1 MEQVLS
7 KKQVCK
13 QANISD
19 RTLDRENAAGRGPV
33 RTQLG
38 LRRWGV
44 TVSNFD
50 AWLASRRKAPP
61 GWVDA
66 PVRPASPAPCE
77 DCRLTERPPNVA
89 RQRPLS
95 FHREL
100 EPPAL
105 NPATKR
111 AHPAARHLERGSRWQ
126 PKQPPS
132 PVKALHS
139 GAPHLPPRRSLSS
152 PRRFPHDSNIA
163 GKLPSTHSPK
173 NRKRDAERENVEDRD
188 DHGSRRFLRRT
199 RHPPL
204 S

>member
-1 MEQVLS
+1 VERVLS

-50 AWLASRRKAPP
+50 DWLASRRIAPRSL
-61 GWVDA
+61 VDA
-66 PVRPASPAPCE
+66 PVKPASPAPSE
-77 DCRLTERPPNVA
+77 DTRRLTERPPNVA
-89 RQRPLS
+89 RRRPLS

-100 EPPAL
+100 ELQAL

-111 AHPAARHLERGSRWQ
+111 AQPAAWRLEQGSRRH

-132 PVKALHS
+132 PVNAPYS
-139 GAPHLPPRRSLSS
+139 GGGAFTASSSVSS
-152 PRRFPHDSNIA
+152 PWRPPHDTNIV

-173 NRKRDAERENVEDRD
+173 KRKRAAER
-188 DHGSRRFLRRT
+188 DHEEGSR
-199 RHPPL
+199 
-204 S
+204 

>member
-50 AWLASRRKAPP
+50 DWLASRRIAPRSL
-61 GWVDA
+61 VDA

-77 DCRLTERPPNVA
+77 DTRCPTERPPNEV
-89 RQRPLS
+89 RRLPLS

-100 EPPAL
+100 ELQAL
-105 NPATKR
+105 HPATKR
-111 AHPAARHLERGSRWQ
+111 GQPVARHPRKRSDRLA
-126 PKQPPS
+126 KQPRPRSAGRS
-132 PVKALHS
+132 PIT
-139 GAPHLPPRRSLSS
+139 SL
-152 PRRFPHDSNIA
+152 
-163 GKLPSTHSPK
+163 
-173 NRKRDAERENVEDRD
+173 
-188 DHGSRRFLRRT
+188 
-199 RHPPL
+199 
-204 S
+204 

>member
-1 MEQVLS
+1 VEQVLS

-50 AWLASRRKAPP
+50 AWLASRRVAPSDL
-61 GWVDA
+61 VDG
-66 PVRPASPAPCE
+66 PVQPASPPPCE
-77 DCRLTERPPNVA
+77 DTRLTERPPNVA
-89 RQRPLS
+89 RRRPLS
-95 FHREL
+95 FHLEP

-111 AHPAARHLERGSRWQ
+111 TQPLARRLKRGSRRH

-132 PVKALHS
+132 PVNALHPGG
-139 GAPHLPPRRSLSS
+139 GAFTASSSLSS
-152 PRRFPHDSNIA
+152 PRRFSHDSNIV
-163 GKLPSTHSPK
+163 GKLLSTHSPK
-173 NRKRDAERENVEDRD
+173 KRKRDAER
-188 DHGSRRFLRRT
+188 DHEEGSR
-199 RHPPL
+199 
-204 S
+204 

>member
-50 AWLASRRKAPP
+50 AWLASRRVAPP
-61 GWVDA
+61 GLVDA

-77 DCRLTERPPNVA
+77 DT
-89 RQRPLS
+89 
-95 FHREL
+95 
-100 EPPAL
+100 
-105 NPATKR
+105 
-111 AHPAARHLERGSRWQ
+111 AA
-126 PKQPPS
+126 
-132 PVKALHS
+132 
-139 GAPHLPPRRSLSS
+139 
-152 PRRFPHDSNIA
+152 
-163 GKLPSTHSPK
+163 
-173 NRKRDAERENVEDRD
+173 
-188 DHGSRRFLRRT
+188 
-199 RHPPL
+199 
-204 S
+204 

>member
-50 AWLASRRKAPP
+50 AWLAGRRIAAP
-61 GWVDA
+61 GWADA
-66 PVRPASPAPCE
+66 PVRPASPALCE
-77 DCRLTERPPNVA
+77 ESRLTERPPNVA
-89 RQRPLS
+89 RRRPLS
-95 FHREL
+95 FHRKP
-100 EPPAL
+100 EPPAP

-111 AHPAARHLERGSRWQ
+111 AQPAARRLERGSRRHS
-126 PKQPPS
+126 KQPPS
-132 PVKALHS
+132 HVNALHPGG
-139 GAPHLPPRRSLSS
+139 GAFAASSSLSS
-152 PRRFPHDSNIA
+152 PRRFPHDPNLV
-163 GKLPSTHSPK
+163 GKLPSTHSPRK
-173 NRKRDAERENVEDRD
+173 RKRDAGVENEE
-188 DHGSRRFLRRT
+188 GSR
-199 RHPPL
+199 
-204 S
+204 

>member
-1 MEQVLS
+1 MERVLS

-19 RTLDRENAAGRGPV
+19 RTLDREIDAGRGPV

-50 AWLASRRKAPP
+50 AWLASRRVAPSDL
-61 GWVDA
+61 VDA
-66 PVRPASPAPCE
+66 PVQPASPAPCE
-77 DCRLTERPPNVA
+77 DTRRLTERPPNVT

-105 NPATKR
+105 SPATKR
-111 AHPAARHLERGSRWQ
+111 AHPAARHLERGSRWP

-132 PVKALHS
+132 PVNALHS
-139 GAPHLPPRRSLSS
+139 GVGAFTASSSLSS
-152 PRRFPHDSNIA
+152 PRRFPHDANIA
-163 GKLPSTHSPK
+163 GQLPSTHSPK
-173 NRKRDAERENVEDRD
+173 NRKRDAERENEE
-188 DHGSRRFLRRT
+188 GSR
-199 RHPPL
+199 
-204 S
+204 

>member
-1 MEQVLS
+1 VEQVLS

-19 RTLDRENAAGRGPV
+19 RTLDRENAAGHGPV
-33 RTQLG
+33 RRQLG
-38 LRRWGV
+38 LRSWGV

-50 AWLASRRKAPP
+50 AWLASRRRVPP

-77 DCRLTERPPNVA
+77 DARLTERPPNEA

-100 EPPAL
+100 ESATL
-105 NPATKR
+105 SPATKR
-111 AHPAARHLERGSRWQ
+111 AHPAARHLERGLRWQ

-132 PVKALHS
+132 PVNALHS
-139 GAPHLPPRRSLSS
+139 GGGAFTASSSLSS
-152 PRRFPHDSNIA
+152 PRRFPHDANIA
-163 GKLPSTHSPK
+163 
-173 NRKRDAERENVEDRD
+173 RQAAEHAFAEE
-188 DHGSRRFLRRT
+188 SQA
-199 RHPPL
+199 
-204 S
+204 

>member
-1 MEQVLS
+1 VEQVLS
-7 KKQVCK
+7 KKQVCR

-50 AWLASRRKAPP
+50 AWLASRRVDPSDL
-61 GWVDA
+61 VDA
-66 PVRPASPAPCE
+66 PVQLASPAPCE
-77 DCRLTERPPNVA
+77 DTRRLAEPPPNLA
-89 RQRPLS
+89 RRRPLS

-100 EPPAL
+100 ELQAL

-111 AHPAARHLERGSRWQ
+111 AQPAARRLEGGSRRH

-132 PVKALHS
+132 PVNALHS
-139 GAPHLPPRRSLSS
+139 GGGAFTASSSLSS
-152 PRRFPHDSNIA
+152 PRRFPHASKIA
-163 GKLPSTHSPK
+163 GKLPSTRSPK
-173 NRKRDAERENVEDRD
+173 KRKRDAECENEE
-188 DHGSRRFLRRT
+188 GSR
-199 RHPPL
+199 
-204 S
+204 